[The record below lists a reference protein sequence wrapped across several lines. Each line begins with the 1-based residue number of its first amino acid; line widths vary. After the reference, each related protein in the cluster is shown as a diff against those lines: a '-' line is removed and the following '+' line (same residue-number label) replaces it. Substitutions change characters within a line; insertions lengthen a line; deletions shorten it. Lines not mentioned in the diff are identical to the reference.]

1 MTATLAPSSAAARGA
16 HAGQARA
23 HHDDIHVDHLIDRR
37 GLRLLAEPV
46 ALVRRGAL
54 HDRRDLDRLALGLRA
69 SSQMLY
75 LPPKPCVVTAVR
87 YAEGDSLEPA
97 FERVRRYAREN
108 GHRLH
113 AGALIRQVQC
123 VRRGEHN
130 VQTGL
135 MYAPLDGD
143 ERQFGAIR

>member
-1 MTATLAPSSAAARGA
+1 MPWAT
-16 HAGQARA
+16 
-23 HHDDIHVDHLIDRR
+23 
-37 GLRLLAEPV
+37 
-46 ALVRRGAL
+46 
-54 HDRRDLDRLALGLRA
+54 A
-69 SSQMLY
+69 SS
-75 LPPKPCVVTAVR
+75 LPLI
-87 YAEGDSLEPA
+87 EW
-97 FERVRRYAREN
+97 RRYAQEN

-143 ERQFGAIR
+143 ERQFGTIR